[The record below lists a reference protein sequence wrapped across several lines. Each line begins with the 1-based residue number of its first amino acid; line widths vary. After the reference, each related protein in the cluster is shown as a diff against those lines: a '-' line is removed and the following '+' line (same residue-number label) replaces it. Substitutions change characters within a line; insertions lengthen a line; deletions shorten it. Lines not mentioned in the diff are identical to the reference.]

1 MDLIEE
7 AEPDLVLCTGDLVD
21 ASFQHVEDLAKRLA
35 TVRPPLGKFAVLG
48 NHEYHAG
55 HDDCV
60 TFMDTAGFRV
70 LRGVSVAVGDH
81 LRLVG
86 VDDPSGRY
94 VEGSC
99 DTNETAA
106 LPAERDSRF
115 TILLKHRPSVR
126 EKSLGRFDLQ
136 LSGHS
141 HGGQIVPFNWIVN
154 MVYPLLPGL
163 HDLGQGSLLYHS
175 RGTCTWGPPIRLFSR
190 PEVTLLVLRVP

>member
-1 MDLIEE
+1 MRQYERGLLDLL
-7 AEPDLVLCTGDLVD
+7 D
-21 ASFQHVEDLAKRLA
+21 HLAHDVGLACARRTEKRL
-35 TVRPPLGKFAVLG
+35 LL
-48 NHEYHAG
+48 
-55 HDDCV
+55 
-60 TFMDTAGFRV
+60 
-70 LRGVSVAVGDH
+70 VSLTQAIDEGSDR

-94 VEGSC
+94 IGEPC
-99 DTNETAA
+99 ETNEMTA
-106 LPAERDSRF
+106 LPSEPDSRF

-163 HDLGQGSLLYHS
+163 HELGKGSLLYHS
-175 RGTCTWGPPIRLFSR
+175 PGTCTWGPPIRLFSR
-190 PEVTLLVLRVP
+190 PEVTLLLLKAP